1 MKIQG
6 YFLYLYADT
15 INEGVNKQLC
25 SCIKLIWLPC
35 LGTFSHT
42 NSFTALQKKAV
53 ASGSEIQICCFKY
66 SFISFI
72 PQPRTYK

>member
-25 SCIKLIWLPC
+25 SYIKLIWLPC

-42 NSFTALQKKAV
+42 NSFTVLQKKAV
-53 ASGSEIQICCFKY
+53 ASGS
-66 SFISFI
+66 
-72 PQPRTYK
+72 